1 MNTDRS
7 KLLAALFDETESHS
21 PDVSSLNNITEAII
35 GCAYKVGNT
44 LGCGFLEKVYEN
56 ALCHEMR
63 KACLHVKQQHEI
75 SVFYDDLLVGS
86 YCADLL
92 VENLI
97 LIELKAVKELNDVI
111 KAQCLNYLRAT
122 NLRICLLINFGS
134 PRVEIK
140 RIML

>member
-7 KLLAALFDETESHS
+7 ELLAALFDETELH
-21 PDVSSLNNITEAII
+21 PADVRNLNNITEAII
-35 GCAYKVGNT
+35 GCAYKIGNT

-63 KACLHVKQQHEI
+63 KAGLRVKQQHEI
-75 SVFYDDLLVGS
+75 SVLYDDMLVGS
-86 YCADLL
+86 YCADVL

-97 LIELKAVKELNDVI
+97 LIELKAVKELNDVM

-122 NLRICLLINFGS
+122 NLKICLLVNFGG